1 MSSAFKNFFIT
12 FVVFLLVFGFLG
24 FKYVYPLLSGFVSF
38 EDDEESTDVSSDGES
53 QTEND
58 VSYSDDA
65 PVDEQGDIFTALIMC
80 EDDNGEVL
88 AAAFVD
94 ANGMTKRF
102 VYCSI
107 PVTAKVY
114 SANGYEQPIS
124 YAYSANGSVSIPDS
138 VTSITGVQTDYFISI
153 NRTSLAVLVS
163 QMSGA
168 YYNLITDVIYIRP
181 KYQEIFVD
189 GQFPE
194 GVTEYPDDYYVFIP
208 AGRVELTEETLT
220 DLLAYNP
227 KYDPNYDPNSDGPDY
242 NENERYLEICKSLL
256 SQFFNEQSINM
267 RDVSKLLTVVNSA
280 RTNIRREDIELHL
293 DTIFT
298 YNTYQLKNCTFYPN
312 SWENTVKY
320 IREADGRY
328 E

>member
-1 MSSAFKNFFIT
+1 MLSGVNKLQFISQISTKKRLLAIGLLIT
-12 FVVFLLVFGFLG
+12 FIFVAVLG
-24 FKYVYPLLSGFVSF
+24 KLFYIQIIDGVDLQAKAL
-38 EDDEESTDVSSDGES
+38 DQWTRDVPIVATRG
-53 QTEND
+53 
-58 VSYSDDA
+58 
-65 PVDEQGDIFTALIMC
+65 
-80 EDDNGEVL
+80 
-88 AAAFVD
+88 
-94 ANGMTKRF
+94 
-102 VYCSI
+102 
-107 PVTAKVY
+107 KVY

-168 YYNLITDVIYIRP
+168 YYNLSYDVKYVRP
-181 KYQEIFVD
+181 KYQEIFVG
-189 GQFPE
+189 GQLPE
-194 GVTEYPDDYYVFIP
+194 GVTEYPDDYYVLIP

-227 KYDPNYDPNSDGPDY
+227 NSDGSVY
-242 NENERYLEICKSLL
+242 NDMYLDICKSLL
-256 SQFFNEQSINM
+256 SQFFNEQSSNM
-267 RDVSKLLTVVNSA
+267 RDASKLLTVVNSA

>member
-24 FKYVYPLLSGFVSF
+24 FKYVYPWLSGVVSF
-38 EDDEESTDVSSDGES
+38 EGDEESTDVSSDGES

-80 EDDNGEVL
+80 EDANGEVL

-168 YYNLITDVIYIRP
+168 YYNLSYDVKYVRP

-189 GQFPE
+189 GQLPE
-194 GVTEYPDDYYVFIP
+194 GVTEYPDDYYVLIP

-227 KYDPNYDPNSDGPDY
+227 NSDGSVY
-242 NENERYLEICKSLL
+242 NDMYLDICKSLL
-256 SQFFNEQSINM
+256 SQFFNEQSSNM
-267 RDVSKLLTVVNSA
+267 RDASKLLTVVNSA